1 MSDTLFRA
9 LAFVQEDLNANRQGS
24 LSEMQHYRLRVRR
37 RRSIATGLMILMAA
51 ILISTLFLFF
61 GSRGS
66 AILSLIG
73 IGMTLCSTAIV
84 GVFARYWMRLGADI
98 QTRQVSA
105 SSGELERVI
114 RPVTRRVVNYMIR
127 IDQAEVFVSKE
138 VFEAFHHL
146 RPYTIYRAR
155 HTGTLLSAEPVDV

>member
-1 MSDTLFRA
+1 MSDALSSA
-9 LAFVQEDLNANRQGS
+9 LAFSPDDLDANRQGS

-51 ILISTLFLFF
+51 VLISTLLLFF

-73 IGMTLCSTAIV
+73 IGTTLCSAAIV
-84 GVFARYWMRLGADI
+84 GIFTRYWMRLGADI

-105 SSGELERVI
+105 SSGELERI
-114 RPVTRRVVNYMIR
+114 IKPVTRRVVNYMIR
-127 IDQAEVFVSKE
+127 LDQSEVFVSKE
-138 VFEAFHHL
+138 AFDAFHHL
-146 RPYTIYRAR
+146 RSYTIYRAR
-155 HTGTLLSAEPVDV
+155 YTGILLSAEPADV